1 MEFMK
6 ALQIRE
12 EDIEKAEKVLKKNGI
27 QVHVKEDDSQKDTSA
42 KQPSV
47 RRGKRKMGDL
57 PSSFGGV
64 WAKDE
69 RTLETIRQKAWPKR
83 T

>member
-1 MEFMK
+1 MK
-6 ALQIRE
+6 ALQVRE
-12 EDIEKAEKVLKKNGI
+12 DDIEKAEKVLKQNGI
-27 QVHVKEDDSQKDTSA
+27 QVTITEEDDSLKDASG

-47 RRGKRKMGDL
+47 HGGKRKMGDL

-64 WAKDE
+64 WSKDE

-83 T
+83 K